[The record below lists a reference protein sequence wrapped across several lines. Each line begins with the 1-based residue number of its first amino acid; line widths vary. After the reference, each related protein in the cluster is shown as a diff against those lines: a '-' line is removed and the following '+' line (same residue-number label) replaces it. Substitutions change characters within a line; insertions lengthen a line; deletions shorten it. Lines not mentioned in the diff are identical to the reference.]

1 MERITVLLIGL
12 LIGGHTALA
21 QCVVSKDV
29 YGQIVTTCEVYESGL
44 STAPSHKQ
52 ETYLGSPFLTY
63 PAWQMGTVQIEP
75 GGKEVACELAYDLVA
90 NEVQCH
96 FEANSPLS
104 RLTPYAFTIDGLT
117 FVRQL
122 SDLPGGLAKRYTTVL
137 YAGPTKLTKSI
148 ISRLVPTL
156 TTNGYDKS
164 SVFQGHY
171 QQKETYYIQKGDAQ
185 PELTS
190 LDEASLLK
198 TLHGRST
205 PLATNAPTR
214 QLPADEVIKMLMNY
228 DSVSAIANLSK
239 PALSTDALFNQQ
251 LTRELSY
258 PNQAWLAGVYGRV
271 YVGFTVNEQGQ
282 LGELVTLSPENI
294 GYGLDQAVKR
304 ALKQVGTLKPAY
316 QGRYALPVAFTY
328 DHTQDTRDAYVPVNV
343 LAPERYVDRIL
354 LTEFVV
360 PIKVAKPVPTIREV
374 WGFYK

>member
-1 MERITVLLIGL
+1 MGRFLGFLVLLIG
-12 LIGGHTALA
+12 GGHTVLS

-29 YGQIVTTCEVYESGL
+29 YGQIVTTCEVYESGS

-52 ETYLGSPFLTY
+52 ETYLGSPYLTY
-63 PAWQMGTVQIEP
+63 PAWQKGTVQIEP
-75 GGKEVACELAYDLVA
+75 GGKEITCELAYDLVA
-90 NEVQCH
+90 NEVLCH
-96 FEANSPLS
+96 FEANSSLS

-122 SDLPGGLAKRYTTVL
+122 NSLSGGMAKRYTTVL
-137 YAGPTKLTKSI
+137 YAGPTKLTKSVAV
-148 ISRLVPTL
+148 RLVPAL

-164 SVFQGHY
+164 SVFHGHY

-205 PLATNAPTR
+205 PLATNASTR
-214 QLPADEVIKMLMNY
+214 QIPVNEAIRVLMNY
-228 DSVSAIANLSK
+228 DSVSTLTNRNK
-239 PALSTDALFNQQ
+239 PALSADALFNQ
-251 LTRELSY
+251 LLHNELSY

-282 LGELVTLSPENI
+282 VGELVTLSPENV
-294 GYGLDQAVKR
+294 GYGFDQAVKR
-304 ALKQVGTLKPAY
+304 GLRQVGTLKPDY
-316 QGRYALPVAFTY
+316 QGRYTLPVAFTY
-328 DHTQDTRDAYVPVNV
+328 DHTQDTRDAYIPVTV
-343 LAPERYVDRIL
+343 LAPERTADRVL

-360 PIKVAKPVPTIREV
+360 PIKVAKPIPTIREV